1 MNRIESNIKING
13 RHWGLDFTA
22 GVAYTGNAALAAKLR
37 LKGYTVTNGQ
47 PEQPEAD
54 LSNTKWVAS
63 DVLPTNEHEKSTATE
78 TQPEATPITNTA
90 AEAVKDEPTETVKP
104 KATKS
109 RKRAVKADA
118 ADAD

>member
-22 GVAYTGNAALAAKLR
+22 GVAYTSNAALAAKLR

-47 PEQPEAD
+47 PEAD
-54 LSNTKWVAS
+54 PNNAKRVAS
-63 DVLPTNEHEKSTATE
+63 EVLPTNEHEKPTAAE
-78 TQPEATPITNTA
+78 TQLEASPNTNTA
-90 AEAVKDEPTETVKP
+90 AEATKDEPMETPKP

-118 ADAD
+118 ADAG